1 MTEFIGLRV
10 KTYSCLIDDS
20 NKNKKAKSTKMWV
33 IKRKLKFE
41 GY

>member
-10 KTYSCLIDDS
+10 KTYSCLIDDI